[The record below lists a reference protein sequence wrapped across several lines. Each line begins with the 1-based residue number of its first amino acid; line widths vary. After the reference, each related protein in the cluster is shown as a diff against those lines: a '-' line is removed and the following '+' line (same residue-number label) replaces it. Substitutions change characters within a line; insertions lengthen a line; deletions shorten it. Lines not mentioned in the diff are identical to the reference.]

1 MRTPAPTILR
11 DMRTFFTLTFLCGAM
26 AVQAQAP
33 KNLTGVE
40 YVGTSKAEH
49 QEGCEGCGNPGHVS
63 FEEGGRA
70 DFTLPG
76 SDIIGT
82 LRYTRKGDKLSIVD
96 TDWTMELKGDTLFF
110 TAYDYRHVYLR
121 VRE

>member
-1 MRTPAPTILR
+1 MNHSNTSRATASALVLLALATAHAQTPT
-11 DMRTFFTLTFLCGAM
+11 TLNGL
-26 AVQAQAP
+26 
-33 KNLTGVE
+33 E
-40 YVGTSKAEH
+40 YRGTSEATH

-63 FEEGGRA
+63 FEEGRRA

-82 LRYTRKGDKLSIVD
+82 LEYTRKGNTLSLVD

-121 VRE
+121 VHE

>member
-1 MRTPAPTILR
+1 MKERRPFTLNPMRTL
-11 DMRTFFTLTFLCGAM
+11 FTLLSVCASVVLC
-26 AVQAQAP
+26 AQTP
-33 KNLTGVE
+33 KNLSGLE
-40 YVGTSKAEH
+40 YVGTSEAEH

-63 FEEGGRA
+63 FEEGGSA

-82 LRYTRKGDKLSIVD
+82 LRYTRKGDKLSIID

-121 VRE
+121 KR

>member
-1 MRTPAPTILR
+1 
-11 DMRTFFTLTFLCGAM
+11 MRTFTTILLACL
-26 AVQAQAP
+26 AVMVHAQTP
-33 KNLTGVE
+33 TKLEGME
-40 YVGTSKAEH
+40 YRGTSASKY

-63 FEEGGRA
+63 FREGGLA

-82 LRYTRKGDKLSIVD
+82 LAYTRKGNKLSIVD

-110 TAYDYRHVYLR
+110 TAYDFRHVYLR
-121 VRE
+121 ARE